1 LPCSASLRVSAG
13 RQLPEAKKPWR
24 KIIFFMLA
32 YFVIDFYLGD
42 KDTIFGAFIQLFLK
56 DAGHFETCSKM
67 TSLQRISTPLHSISY
82 GKALSSRYLK
92 LIYGPFKRSK
102 LVYT

>member
-1 LPCSASLRVSAG
+1 VLSIGRSGVNTSALPCSASLRVSAG

-56 DAGHFETCSKM
+56 DAGHSDSK
-67 TSLQRISTPLHSISY
+67 SQKKDYNLVCL
-82 GKALSSRYLK
+82 KYL
-92 LIYGPFKRSK
+92 Y
-102 LVYT
+102 